1 MLCNISS
8 VFFHY
13 GVIQRNKHES
23 VFPTFFDLSV
33 HFAFILVTQ
42 NSPNTH
48 LEHTYDKN
56 TFKKSRLTL
65 FWLKWHFTVPPP
77 CFMYGRIKL
86 AVTVPVVTLCVRA
99 HGWTERTAALT
110 VEEMRPED
118 PRDNTCSRFQVSSL
132 FVCCFPIYFFI
143 KAIAVSSRREIALQ
157 GN

>member
-1 MLCNISS
+1 MGSFKEINMKAFFQLSLIFLCIL
-8 VFFHY
+8 
-13 GVIQRNKHES
+13 
-23 VFPTFFDLSV
+23 LSFSW
-33 HFAFILVTQ
+33 HKTRPIHIWSIHMT
-42 NSPNTH
+42 
-48 LEHTYDKN
+48 KN

-143 KAIAVSSRREIALQ
+143 KAKAVSSRREIALQ